1 MPRFSIFGMSN
12 DVYCFTASTISVYID
27 GSPFTMEISCCT
39 NMLPN
44 SVSKAMTITAR
55 PIRLTADARPRFQ
68 PCRTIET
75 TSGSTASAMNIE
87 MTTSSTMVD
96 ILPHD
101 VHTKIAANTAM
112 TVYNSARPH
121 QSGGRRESPLAGNTD
136 AKSSF

>member
-1 MPRFSIFGMSN
+1 MSN

-101 VHTKIAANTAM
+101 
-112 TVYNSARPH
+112 ARVQQRAPPPIRR
-121 QSGGRRESPLAGNTD
+121 STRIPFGGEHRRQIQFLIIRFTHETLL
-136 AKSSF
+136 